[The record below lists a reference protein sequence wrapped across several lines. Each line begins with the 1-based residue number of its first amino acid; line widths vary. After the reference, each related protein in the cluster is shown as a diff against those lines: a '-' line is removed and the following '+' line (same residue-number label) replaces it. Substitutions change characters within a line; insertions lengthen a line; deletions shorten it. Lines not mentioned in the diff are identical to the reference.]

1 MVRRDLLLPVL
12 LTTQSAEP
20 TQLRRLAV
28 LPASWLAVL
37 ALGACGLLLVPVKLP
52 VGGFYWDVDL
62 YLNAAHRFALGQYP
76 HVDYF
81 SPVGA
86 ISLGLFAA
94 VLRVF
99 PNGHPVLL
107 AQWSILLITLPLFW
121 AQMREVQVRSRM
133 LAAALVLPFLVFS
146 FLPYN
151 INEYVLSQAPDA
163 FGIYNRQIALLLY
176 VLMTSIIWG
185 ESRSLQMIVCATC
198 LCAVTFIKIT
208 GAFPA
213 GIFIVYGVLSGRL
226 DKKVLVVSLAALF
239 GLALLLELSLGMMS
253 AFVADLIK
261 LARLNSGSLLFHV
274 VTSTARQ
281 FDTLLIFAAIIL
293 VSVLRGT
300 YRAWDR
306 SDRRLFLAKALAS
319 DAAWIVVATSGSVLY
334 ESQNTGSIEFVYL
347 WPLWVRVFING
358 AAQGTRMAY
367 LLGVLIA
374 VANVPSVTS
383 VVQRAARASVQG
395 LTLVSLPPTQLDG
408 IGRITIPPSGLQRAR
423 FLLDHYPHFPAAYQD
438 LSAHG
443 EMQTADLFAKAD
455 FQTFYLL
462 SVDQAVKAIRAFETA
477 RGQRLQSY
485 FTLDFV
491 DPLSRLLDSR
501 PPRFVSLAIDPRRT
515 FPSVDAAALR
525 EMAGIDALV
534 VPLCPALPDRDAIAV
549 GFAAAMAG
557 RERIQVS
564 PCWQLLL
571 RSDLAAKK
579 PAG

>member
-1 MVRRDLLLPVL
+1 MPVL
-12 LTTQSAEP
+12 LTTQPAEP

-37 ALGACGLLLVPVKLP
+37 AVVTCGLLLVRVQLP

-94 VLRVF
+94 ALRVF

-121 AQMREVQVRSRM
+121 AQIREIQTRSRA
-133 LAAALVLPFLVFS
+133 LAAALVIPFLVFS

-163 FGIYNRQIALLLY
+163 FGIYNRQIALILY

-185 ESRSLQMIVCATC
+185 QSRGLQIIVCATC

-226 DKKVLVVSLAALF
+226 EKKALVVSLAALV
-239 GLALLLELSLGMMS
+239 GLALLLELSVGIMS
-253 AFVADLIK
+253 AFAADLIR

-281 FDTLLIFAAIIL
+281 FDTLLVFAAIIL
-293 VSVLRGT
+293 VCLLRGT
-300 YRAWDR
+300 YRSWDR
-306 SDRRLFLAKALAS
+306 SDRRAFLAKAVAS
-319 DAAWIVVATSGSVLY
+319 DAAWIVVATTASVLY

-347 WPLWVRVFING
+347 WPLWVRVFMNG

-374 VANVPSVTS
+374 VANVPSVTA

-395 LTLVSLPPTQLDG
+395 LTLVSLPPNQLDG
-408 IGRITIPPSGLQRAR
+408 IGHITVPDSSLKRAQ
-423 FLLDHYPHFPAAYQD
+423 FLLEHYPRFPAAYQD

-455 FQTFYLL
+455 FQTFFLL
-462 SVDQAVKAIRAFETA
+462 SLDQAVTAIRAFEAA
-477 RGQRLQSY
+477 RGERLQSY

-491 DPLSRLLDSR
+491 DPLSRLLDRR
-501 PPRFVSLAIDPRRT
+501 PPRLVSLAIDPRRT
-515 FPSVDAAALR
+515 FPRVDAAVMK
-525 EMAGIDALV
+525 EIAGIDALI
-534 VPLCPALPDRDAIAV
+534 VPLCPALPDRDAIAA
-549 GFAAAMAG
+549 GFASAMAG
-557 RERIQVS
+557 RERVQIS

-571 RSDLAAKK
+571 RSDLAVKR
-579 PAG
+579 PPT